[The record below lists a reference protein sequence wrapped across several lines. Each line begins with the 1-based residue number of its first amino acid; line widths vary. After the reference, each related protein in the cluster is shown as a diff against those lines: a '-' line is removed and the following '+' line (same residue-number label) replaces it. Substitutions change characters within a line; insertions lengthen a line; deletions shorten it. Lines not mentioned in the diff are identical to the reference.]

1 MKAEWVELNQEWQ
14 STQWVVNRY
23 LSENHSLKRHSQRV
37 SSLCQSM
44 GEVLE
49 LSEEEAAQLEKA
61 ALLHDIGKAFIDDRI
76 INKPDRLN
84 EEEWVEIKGHPGKGF
99 DILCAFENMEMTAR
113 LILAHHE
120 RWDGKGYPRG
130 LKGEEIPLLTRII
143 SIADTYDAMT
153 SSRSYRKPL
162 SKRKAIEELRCNAGT
177 QFDPDLVH
185 IFVDK
190 VIVGEIERVQ

>member
-1 MKAEWVELNQEWQ
+1 MKAEWVELNEEWQ
-14 STQWVVNRY
+14 STQWIGNRY
-23 LSENHSLKRHSQRV
+23 LSKKHSLKKHSQRV
-37 SSLCQSM
+37 ASLCQSM
-44 GEVLE
+44 GQVLE
-49 LSEEEAAQLEKA
+49 LSEEEAAQLGKA
-61 ALLHDIGKAFIDDRI
+61 ALLHDIGKVFIDDRI
-76 INKPDRLN
+76 INKPGRLD
-84 EEEWVEIKGHPGKGF
+84 EEEWAEVKGHPGKGF
-99 DILCAFENMEMTAR
+99 NILCAFENMEATAL

-120 RWDGKGYPRG
+120 RWDGMGYPRG

-162 SKRKAIEELRCNAGT
+162 SKRKAIEELRRNAGT